1 MVILTNMKI
10 EIDDSNLPRYF
21 TNIWRILQELETG
34 ELILKLPGGKVFH
47 AKGTKSGPIGE
58 IEIMHEE
65 FFSRLVREGDNGFS
79 EMYLDGWWKTND
91 LLSLLEAIL
100 SNNDTFGI
108 QNLPGTMLVRY
119 YEKLRHWFRT
129 NSKFQAKRN
138 IAYHY
143 DLGNNF
149 YEKWLDE
156 TMTYS
161 SAVFET
167 GKESLSEAQNKK
179 YSIICKWLNLQPG
192 YKVLEIGCGWGGF
205 AEYAI
210 KNHGVKVTG
219 LTISKAQHEF
229 SNRRLSKLG
238 LSESAEIL
246 LRDYRDERGNYDAI
260 ASIEMFE
267 AVGEKYWPSYFQIVK
282 DCLKAGSKATLQ
294 IITISDELFPTY
306 RKNVDFIQKYIF
318 PGGMLPSQLA
328 LKEQIDQSGLKKLD
342 SLAFG
347 KSYSKTLRMWHT
359 QFNSVWND
367 ISPLG
372 FDERFR
378 RMWNFYFAS
387 CAAVFQS
394 GTGDVTQFTL
404 TRPEY

>member
-1 MVILTNMKI
+1 MVILANLKS

-21 TNIWRILQELETG
+21 ANIWKILQELEAG

-47 AKGTKSGPIGE
+47 AKGKKPGPVGE
-58 IEIMHEE
+58 IEIINED

-100 SNNDTFGI
+100 SNNNTFGI

-119 YEKLRHWFRT
+119 YEKLSHWFRT
-129 NSKFQAKRN
+129 NNKFQAKRN

-179 YSIICKWLNLQPG
+179 YSIICKSLNLKPG
-192 YKVLEIGCGWGGF
+192 DSVLEIGCGWGGF

-229 SNRRLSKLG
+229 SNNRLSKLG
-238 LSESAEIL
+238 LSDNAKIV
-246 LRDYRDERGNYDAI
+246 LRDYRDETGNYDAI

-267 AVGEKYWPSYFQIVK
+267 AVGERYWPSYFQTIK
-282 DCLKAGSKATLQ
+282 NCLKAGSKATLQ

-347 KSYSKTLRMWHT
+347 KSY
-359 QFNSVWND
+359 
-367 ISPLG
+367 
-372 FDERFR
+372 
-378 RMWNFYFAS
+378 
-387 CAAVFQS
+387 
-394 GTGDVTQFTL
+394 
-404 TRPEY
+404 